1 MKLDVVRTQFGADA
15 TNGLLFVDS
24 VFEAYTL
31 EDEIRDVKVMHET
44 AIPLGE
50 YEIKYRTVGG
60 WFTREK
66 ARYDKKFGA
75 GWFKGMLELQDVPNF
90 TYVLIHSG
98 NTDESTSAC
107 LLLGNTQ
114 QDLDMSKDGFI
125 GSSRLAYESF
135 YPKVRDA
142 LDAGERVTIRYSN
155 INLNEVVADAVTKLS
170 NKSPQNMI
178 GATDIYEKISEING
192 NLKILEAKLEG
203 KNII

>member
-15 TNGLLFVDS
+15 TNGMLFIDGM
-24 VFEAYTL
+24 FECYTL

-114 QDLDMSKDGFI
+114 QDLDMGKDGFI

-142 LDAGERVTIRYSN
+142 LDAGEKVTIRYSN
-155 INLNEVVADAVTKLS
+155 INLDDKPVPS
-170 NKSPQNMI
+170 NK
-178 GATDIYEKISEING
+178 ATEDVVLTKAIDDKFD
-192 NLKILEAKLEG
+192 KILKELKNLRSAVFTV
-203 KNII
+203 KNIT